1 MYLIIEFYI
10 SRYLSQ
16 VGGRLL
22 PDLIQL
28 YQWLHTH
35 LSHLVT
41 RDRAYNKLNI
51 GRVIHLA
58 SQRVDPTL
66 KDLYNRVKGKAWF
79 NEGTNHVT
87 WSCDRYT
94 FMMGIIIMEDG
105 LMYNISDENMLDE

>member
-10 SRYLSQ
+10 SHYLSQ

-41 RDRAYNKLNI
+41 RDRAYNKLTI

-66 KDLYNRVKGKAWF
+66 KDLYNSVKGK
-79 NEGTNHVT
+79 V
-87 WSCDRYT
+87 
-94 FMMGIIIMEDG
+94 
-105 LMYNISDENMLDE
+105 